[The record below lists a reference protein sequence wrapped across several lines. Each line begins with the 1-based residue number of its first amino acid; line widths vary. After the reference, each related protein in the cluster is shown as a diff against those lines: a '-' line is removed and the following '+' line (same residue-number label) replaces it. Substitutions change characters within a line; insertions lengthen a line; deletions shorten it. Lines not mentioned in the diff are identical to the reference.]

1 MCVMATQST
10 SAAPGRLELVRE
22 FVNTCQLDLGTDTI
36 ADPQA
41 LAAWL
46 RAAGLAFTAASAQS
60 GDVVYAHEVRE
71 ALRKAMAA
79 NHGRDAIDAQ
89 ALGVLNALIRDAHL
103 VPVIIAD
110 GTSSVEPTAE
120 GVRGALGELLAVT
133 IGAMNDGTW
142 SRLKVCTNDECRW
155 AFYDHSRA
163 RSGRWCSM
171 GACGNRAKQRAWR
184 ERQS

>member
-1 MCVMATQST
+1 MATEST
-10 SAAPGRLELVRE
+10 SAAPGRLDLVRE

-36 ADPQA
+36 ADPRA
-41 LAAWL
+41 LVAWL
-46 RAAGLAFTAASAQS
+46 RAAGLAFTGASAQS

-71 ALRKAMAA
+71 ALRQAMAA
-79 NHGRDAIDAQ
+79 NHGRNAIDAQ
-89 ALGVLNALIRDAHL
+89 ALSVLNALIRDAHL

-120 GVRGALGELLAVT
+120 GMRGALGELLAVT